1 MNTTAKYGMICGAAA
16 TLLSAVI
23 SVAPVQ
29 AQLAPTAPPVSPV
42 HGYKHGEQRTDYL
55 HKNTDI
61 ANEDASIRAK
71 QHTETNAFHTQD
83 AQLHAEDL
91 AYRKAHN
98 GQLGAGI
105 AARLNRDRG
114 LDKEN
119 ELTAQHRATY
129 KAQFNTLRADKQYSA
144 KKERMQFKN
153 VNK

>member
-1 MNTTAKYGMICGAAA
+1 M
-16 TLLSAVI
+16 
-23 SVAPVQ
+23 
-29 AQLAPTAPPVSPV
+29 

-55 HKNTDI
+55 HKNADI
-61 ANEDASIRAK
+61 ANEDASVRAK
-71 QHTETNAFHTQD
+71 QHAETGTFHTED

-91 AYRKAHN
+91 AYRKAH
-98 GQLGAGI
+98 GGKLGAGI
-105 AARLNRDRG
+105 AARIDKDRE

-119 ELTAQHRATY
+119 ELTAQHRATD